1 MIEIHTVQYL
11 HSIFVIVFVLSL
23 VVVALLIMNAAV
35 DWWIDYIYSI
45 PAAKR
50 RKIVKRIYWSIAGIF
65 ALLAC
70 FSAYMLWG
78 EA

>member
-1 MIEIHTVQYL
+1 MIEIHTVHDL
-11 HSIFVIVFVLSL
+11 HDILVIVFVCSL
-23 VVVALLIMNAAV
+23 IVVALLILNAAV
-35 DWWIDYIYSI
+35 DWWVDYIYSI

-78 EA
+78 AA